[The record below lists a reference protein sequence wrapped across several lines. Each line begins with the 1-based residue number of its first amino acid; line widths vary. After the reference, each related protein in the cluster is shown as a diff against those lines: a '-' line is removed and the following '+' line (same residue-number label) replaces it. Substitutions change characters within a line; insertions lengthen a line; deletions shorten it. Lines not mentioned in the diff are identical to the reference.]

1 VLCRHID
8 KHDSGA
14 GSRGVVHQRHRKTV
28 ELADLWGREPEC
40 VSLLV
45 LLRGSKGVPE
55 LGQLRAA
62 IRPSAY
68 RRGKGHTV

>member
-1 VLCRHID
+1 VLCGQID

-14 GSRGVVHQRHRKTV
+14 GSRGVVHQRHRKIV
-28 ELADLWGREPEC
+28 ALADLWGRQPEC

-55 LGQLRAA
+55 LGQLRGA
-62 IRPSAY
+62 IGPSAC
-68 RRGKGHTV
+68 RGGKGHAV